1 MFNSSVKANS
11 RQSNQEQAPLGPKYN
26 LNTTKPSL
34 PYVLLLF
41 PCRSSRKAQHQPRR
55 NLP

>member
-11 RQSNQEQAPLGPKYN
+11 RQSNQEQAPLGLKYN

-41 PCRSSRKAQHQPRR
+41 PCRSSRKAQHQPCR